1 MRALAPKCL
10 TWPLLWT
17 LVWLSAERLDKSE
30 DSPVPSGLTDKVR
43 CVQTDFFPGN
53 QVAAKARMGEQRSL
67 RCRGLIWLNSS
78 ESSSSRQKV
87 DVKFFTD
94 KDCLLSSSRT
104 TEEKRKE
111 EMEGGKEGR
120 KWRWENGRL
129 VTFIQHFL
137 GICKSLKIH
146 TRTFCFLCDSFSVT
160 PTAYTVVNRCLGG
173 VLCFPH
179 LSGNHYSWLPSFC

>member
-10 TWPLLWT
+10 TWPLLRT
-17 LVWLSAERLDKSE
+17 LVWLSAELLDKSE
-30 DSPVPSGLTDKVR
+30 DSPVPSGLTYKAG

-53 QVAAKARMGEQRSL
+53 QVAAKARMGEPRSL

-111 EMEGGKEGR
+111 EMEGEKEGR
-120 KWRWENGRL
+120 KWRWENGRP
-129 VTFIQHFL
+129 VTFIQQFL
-137 GICKSLKIH
+137 GICYVGRLLS
-146 TRTFCFLCDSFSVT
+146 
-160 PTAYTVVNRCLGG
+160 
-173 VLCFPH
+173 CFP
-179 LSGNHYSWLPSFC
+179 SWCLFCSFFLASFPSLLRSILFSLWLFFCHPHSIHSCE